1 MVMNPQD
8 EQMNKPRGG
17 LLGLFDKAMKA
28 DEDTGLSPLQNFA
41 AALDPLILKDLRG
54 GEGIRQQ
61 GVQRAAT
68 MSKNKTVDML
78 RQQGRN
84 DLADAVMNRTIGP
97 KEAFSVMQSEK
108 AADTAFQ
115 RQKDLAA
122 FSAGLKAP
130 AAPKLYSEFA
140 KLNADLQAGNIS
152 KDQYNASVQSF
163 LNKNKMSIR
172 PFRDINRKKT
182 KVVTVGSVK
191 IGGDNP
197 ISVQSM
203 TNTLTTDIEA
213 TINQINQITEAGG
226 DLVRVSCPDK
236 ESTQALKKII
246 APKKN
251 LSFSENFFH
260 MCFGKVPEKE
270 IVKAFDVSLILYAE
284 HSFNVSTFTARTITS
299 SLSDIHGA
307 ITGAIASLKGPLHGG
322 ANEEVMH
329 MMKKIKKPENALKW
343 INNALKNKE
352 VVMGFGH
359 RVYKSGDS
367 RVPTMREYFGKVAK
381 IKKDKTFEKIYDIV
395 EKVMIKKKNIHPNVD
410 YPTGPTYHLMG
421 FDTDFFTPI
430 FVISRITGWSAHI
443 MEQHAANKLIRPL
456 AKYKGSKHRTV
467 MQLNQR

>member
-1 MVMNPQD
+1 MSD
-8 EQMNKPRGG
+8 DIKKG
-17 LLGLFDKAMKA
+17 LLGIVV
-28 DEDTGLSPLQNFA
+28 DETEISKVMPEINSLTYRGYA
-41 AALDPLILKDLRG
+41 AQDLCARCDFEEVAYLILNKELPNKKQLK
-54 GEGIRQQ
+54 EFKKELSKEI
-61 GVQRAAT
+61 T
-68 MSKNKTVDML
+68 LSKNLIKILKQIPKKSHPMDVART
-78 RQQGRN
+78 
-84 DLADAVMNRTIGP
+84 AV
-97 KEAFSVMQSEK
+97 SVMGLEDKETKDSSPK
-108 AADTAFQ
+108 ANLSKAIRILAKTPTA
-115 RQKDLAA
+115 LAA
-122 FSAGLKAP
+122 FYRL
-130 AAPKLYSEFA
+130 
-140 KLNADLQAGNIS
+140 
-152 KDQYNASVQSF
+152 
-163 LNKNKMSIR
+163 
-172 PFRDINRKKT
+172 RK
-182 KVVTVGSVK
+182 G
-191 IGGDNP
+191 
-197 ISVQSM
+197 
-203 TNTLTTDIEA
+203 
-213 TINQINQITEAGG
+213 
-226 DLVRVSCPDK
+226 
-236 ESTQALKKII
+236 KKII

-260 MCFGKVPEKE
+260 MCFGKVPNKE
-270 IVKAFDVSLILYAE
+270 IAKAFDVSLILYAE

-343 INNALKNKE
+343 INKALKNKD

-395 EKVMIKKKNIHPNVD
+395 EEVMIKKKNIHPNVD

-443 MEQHAANKLIRPL
+443 IEQHAANKLIRPL
-456 AKYKGSKHRTV
+456 ASYKGNKHRKV

>member
-1 MVMNPQD
+1 MSD
-8 EQMNKPRGG
+8 EIKKG
-17 LLGLFDKAMKA
+17 LLGIVV
-28 DEDTGLSPLQNFA
+28 DETEVSKVMPEINSLTYRGYA
-41 AALDPLILKDLRG
+41 AQDLCEYCRFEEVAYLILNKDLPNSIQLKQFEKEEKDNR
-54 GEGIRQQ
+54 EL
-61 GVQRAAT
+61 
-68 MSKNKTVDML
+68 SKNLYEIIKHMPKKSHPMDVART
-78 RQQGRN
+78 
-84 DLADAVMNRTIGP
+84 AV
-97 KEAFSVMQSEK
+97 SVMGLEDNETSDSSPEANMRK
-108 AADTAFQ
+108 ALRIFAKTPTA
-115 RQKDLAA
+115 LAA
-122 FSAGLKAP
+122 F
-130 AAPKLYSEFA
+130 Y
-140 KLNADLQAGNIS
+140 
-152 KDQYNASVQSF
+152 
-163 LNKNKMSIR
+163 R
-172 PFRDINRKKT
+172 
-182 KVVTVGSVK
+182 
-191 IGGDNP
+191 
-197 ISVQSM
+197 
-203 TNTLTTDIEA
+203 
-213 TINQINQITEAGG
+213 
-226 DLVRVSCPDK
+226 VRNG
-236 ESTQALKKII
+236 KKII
-246 APKKN
+246 KPKKE
-251 LSFSENFFH
+251 LSFAENFFN
-260 MCFGKVPEKE
+260 MCFGKVPQKE

-343 INNALKNKE
+343 INDALKNKD

-456 AKYKGSKHRTV
+456 AKYKGSKHRKV
-467 MQLNQR
+467 MELNYR